1 MFVGRRRFFMP
12 SGFSIV
18 EAFGGSAV
26 TALAPGELRNAKRVA
41 LNFLLE
47 APSATMTCAD
57 F

>member
-1 MFVGRRRFFMP
+1 MP